1 MPNKPR
7 KKHIPI
13 KQVLRI
19 EKGFRMEDLEGKY

>member
-1 MPNKPR
+1 MPH
-7 KKHIPI
+7 KHRMKRIPI

>member
-1 MPNKPR
+1 MPHRLRIKRVPT
-7 KKHIPI
+7 